1 MNIVEIKNLTKK
13 YGDNIVLNNI
23 TLNISEGEF
32 IIILGPSGCGKTTL
46 LKIINNLIEFDT
58 GEVFI
63 KGKSIKEIDP
73 IELRRNIGY
82 VIQQIGL
89 FPHLTISQNISYVLD
104 LQKIT
109 DEKQIERAEELITL
123 VGLDS
128 SFLNR
133 YPGELS
139 GGQKQR
145 IGVARAIAAD
155 PEIILMDEPFGAV
168 DEIVRKSLQE
178 ELKQLQKRLKK
189 TIVFVTHDIDE
200 AIKLGDRII
209 IMNQG
214 QIEQGGSAKDFLFH
228 PANDFIKEFL
238 GLKNFTSYLS
248 QVNISHVLSECLN
261 NNDEIYIYDD
271 LTVLEGIKALFDLKI
286 LEVCVKNREEKVV
299 GSFRFDKV
307 KEKILLK

>member
-23 TLNISEGEF
+23 NLNISEGEF
-32 IIILGPSGCGKTTL
+32 IVILGPSGCGKTTL

-109 DEKQIERAEELITL
+109 EEKQIERAEELITL

-214 QIEQGGSAKDFLFH
+214 QIEQGGSAEDFLFH

-248 QVNISHVLSECLN
+248 QVNISHVLSECVN
-261 NNDEIYIYDD
+261 NNEIYIYDD

>member
-23 TLNISEGEF
+23 NLNISEGEF
-32 IIILGPSGCGKTTL
+32 IVILGPSGCGKTTL
-46 LKIINNLIEFDT
+46 LKIINNLIDFDT

-89 FPHLTISQNISYVLD
+89 FPHLKISQNISYVLD

-109 DEKQIERAEELITL
+109 EEKQIERAEELITL

-133 YPGELS
+133 CPGELS

-214 QIEQGGSAKDFLFH
+214 QIEQGGSAEDFLFH

-248 QVNISHVLSECLN
+248 QVNISHVLSECVN
-261 NNDEIYIYDD
+261 NNEIYIYDD

>member
-23 TLNISEGEF
+23 NLNISEGEF
-32 IIILGPSGCGKTTL
+32 IVILGPSGCGKTTL

-89 FPHLTISQNISYVLD
+89 FPHLTISQNISYVLG
-104 LQKIT
+104 LQKIS
-109 DEKQIERAEELITL
+109 EGKQIERAEELITL

-214 QIEQGGSAKDFLFH
+214 QIEQGGSAEDFLFH

-248 QVNISHVLSECLN
+248 QINISHVLSECVN
-261 NNDEIYIYDD
+261 NNEIYIYDD

>member
-23 TLNISEGEF
+23 NLNISEGEF
-32 IIILGPSGCGKTTL
+32 IVILGPSGCGKTTL

-104 LQKIT
+104 LQKIS
-109 DEKQIERAEELITL
+109 EGKQIERAEELITL

-214 QIEQGGSAKDFLFH
+214 QIEQGGSAEDFLFH

-248 QVNISHVLSECLN
+248 QVNISHVLSECVN
-261 NNDEIYIYDD
+261 NNEIYIYDD

>member
-23 TLNISEGEF
+23 NLNISEGEF
-32 IIILGPSGCGKTTL
+32 IVILGPSGCGKTTL

-104 LQKIT
+104 LQKISE
-109 DEKQIERAEELITL
+109 EKQIERAEELITL

-214 QIEQGGSAKDFLFH
+214 QIEQGGSAEDFLFH

-248 QVNISHVLSECLN
+248 QVNISHVLSECVN
-261 NNDEIYIYDD
+261 NNEIYIYDD

>member
-23 TLNISEGEF
+23 NLNISEGEF
-32 IIILGPSGCGKTTL
+32 IVILGPSGCGKTTL
-46 LKIINNLIEFDT
+46 LKIINNLIDFDT

-104 LQKIT
+104 LQKISE
-109 DEKQIERAEELITL
+109 EKQIERAEELITL

-228 PANDFIKEFL
+228 PANDFIKDFL

-248 QVNISHVLSECLN
+248 QVNISHVLSECVN
-261 NNDEIYIYDD
+261 NNEIYIYDD

>member
-13 YGDNIVLNNI
+13 YGDNIILNNI
-23 TLNISEGEF
+23 NLNISEGEF
-32 IIILGPSGCGKTTL
+32 LVILGPSGCGKTTL

-63 KGKSIKEIDP
+63 KEKPLKDLNP

-82 VIQQIGL
+82 VIQQTGL
-89 FPHLTISQNISYVLD
+89 FPHLTISRNITYVLD
-104 LQKIT
+104 LQKISE
-109 DEKQIERAEELITL
+109 EKQAERAEELIHL
-123 VGLDS
+123 VGMDS

-145 IGVARAIAAD
+145 VGVARAIAAD

-168 DEIVRKSLQE
+168 DEIVRKILQE

-209 IMNQG
+209 IMNNG
-214 QIEQGGSAKDFLFH
+214 KIEQRGSAEDFLFH
-228 PANDFIKEFL
+228 PANDFIKDFL

-248 QVNISHVLSECLN
+248 RVNISDVLSECVN
-261 NNDEIYIYDD
+261 NNENYIYDD

-286 LEVCVKNREEKVV
+286 LEVCVKNREEKVI

>member
-1 MNIVEIKNLTKK
+1 
-13 YGDNIVLNNI
+13 
-23 TLNISEGEF
+23 
-32 IIILGPSGCGKTTL
+32 
-46 LKIINNLIEFDT
+46 
-58 GEVFI
+58 
-63 KGKSIKEIDP
+63 
-73 IELRRNIGY
+73 
-82 VIQQIGL
+82 
-89 FPHLTISQNISYVLD
+89 
-104 LQKIT
+104 
-109 DEKQIERAEELITL
+109 
-123 VGLDS
+123 
-128 SFLNR
+128 
-133 YPGELS
+133 
-139 GGQKQR
+139 
-145 IGVARAIAAD
+145 
-155 PEIILMDEPFGAV
+155 IILMDEPFGAV

-214 QIEQGGSAKDFLFH
+214 QIEQGGSAEDFLFH

>member
-23 TLNISEGEF
+23 NLNISEGEF
-32 IIILGPSGCGKTTL
+32 IVILGPSGCGKTTL

-104 LQKIT
+104 LQKIS
-109 DEKQIERAEELITL
+109 EGKQIERAEELITL

-214 QIEQGGSAKDFLFH
+214 QIEQGGSAEDFLFH

-238 GLKNFTSYLS
+238 GLKNFTSYLN
-248 QVNISHVLSECLN
+248 QLNISHVLSECLN
-261 NNDEIYIYDD
+261 NNEIYIYDD

-286 LEVCVKNREEKVV
+286 LEVCVKNREGKVV

>member
-1 MNIVEIKNLTKK
+1 MVEIKNLTKK

-23 TLNISEGEF
+23 NLNISEGEF
-32 IIILGPSGCGKTTL
+32 IVILGPSGCGKTTL
-46 LKIINNLIEFDT
+46 LKIINNLIDFDT

-89 FPHLTISQNISYVLD
+89 FPHLKISQNISYVLD

-109 DEKQIERAEELITL
+109 EEKQIERAEELITL

-214 QIEQGGSAKDFLFH
+214 QIEQGGSAEDFLFH

-248 QVNISHVLSECLN
+248 QVNISHVLSECVN
-261 NNDEIYIYDD
+261 NNEIYIYDD

>member
-23 TLNISEGEF
+23 NLNISEGEF

-214 QIEQGGSAKDFLFH
+214 QIEQGGSAEDFLFH

-248 QVNISHVLSECLN
+248 QVNISHVLSECVN
-261 NNDEIYIYDD
+261 NNEIYIYDD

>member
-23 TLNISEGEF
+23 NLNISEGEF
-32 IIILGPSGCGKTTL
+32 IVILGPSGCGKTTL

-104 LQKIT
+104 LQKIS
-109 DEKQIERAEELITL
+109 EGKQIERAEELITL

-214 QIEQGGSAKDFLFH
+214 QIEQGGSAEDFLFH

-248 QVNISHVLSECLN
+248 QLNISHVLSECLN
-261 NNDEIYIYDD
+261 NNEIYIYDD

-286 LEVCVKNREEKVV
+286 LEVCVKNREGKVV

>member
-23 TLNISEGEF
+23 NLNISEGEF
-32 IIILGPSGCGKTTL
+32 IVILGPSGCGKTTL

-89 FPHLTISQNISYVLD
+89 FPHLKISQNISYVLD

-214 QIEQGGSAKDFLFH
+214 QIEQGGSAEDFLFH

-248 QVNISHVLSECLN
+248 QVNISHVLSECVN
-261 NNDEIYIYDD
+261 NNEIYIYDD